1 MPEKRAKATGFI
13 FQGNPTKWRQTGGM
27 SSDVAHKSGYIYWST
42 PECRNEVQRGDKA
55 YIWRALGEGP
65 RGIIAAGI
73 VEERP
78 RQFLEDTKSL
88 FKHPE
93 RLGPGEEAASS
104 NWKTGISI
112 SEYRLTSET
121 GMLTAESLKTVSPD
135 LGIIKAPRGRTVF
148 RLNAQECQ
156 EIEALWERSS
166 KSAGAHK
173 HP

>member
-1 MPEKRAKATGFI
+1 MTQAQAKSKGFI
-13 FQGNPTKWRQTGGM
+13 FQGNPARWRQTGGM
-27 SSDVAHKSGYIYWST
+27 SSDVAHESSYVYWST
-42 PECRNEVQRGDKA
+42 PECRKEVQRGDKA

-78 RQFLEDTKSL
+78 RQVLEDTKSL

-93 RLGPGEEAASS
+93 RLDAGEEAASS

-112 SEYRLTSET
+112 SDYRTTPET
-121 GMLTAESLKTVSPD
+121 GMLTAESLKAVCPD

-148 RLNAQECQ
+148 RLNAEECQ
-156 EIEALWERSS
+156 KIEALWNARVRT
-166 KSAGAHK
+166 
-173 HP
+173 